1 MKPSSLRILLIS
13 SLLTLLALPISG
25 HTRATS
31 NAYEMPEFNLPDL
44 NATKH
49 SLSEWKGKIVL
60 LNFWAT
66 WCPPCQKEMPYLVN
80 LQKKY
85 KQQGLQVVSVGL
97 DDKRKLANFA
107 RTMHLNFPVLVAH
120 PREDLK
126 LLPIWGNRQ
135 GILPFTVVIAPD
147 GHMKFMRIGEFDQE
161 VFDVYVKPMLKK
173 PNK

>member
-1 MKPSSLRILLIS
+1 MKSLSLRFLLIP
-13 SLLTLLALPISG
+13 SLLTLLALPLPG
-25 HTRATS
+25 HTKATS

-44 NATKH
+44 TDTKH
-49 SLSEWKGKIVL
+49 SLSEWKGKVVL

-66 WCPPCQKEMPYLVN
+66 WCPPCQKEMPYLVD
-80 LQKKY
+80 LQNKY
-85 KQQGLQVVSVGL
+85 KKQGLQIVSVGL

-107 RTMHLNFPVLVAH
+107 RTMNINFPVLVAH
-120 PREDLK
+120 PRKDLK

-161 VFDVYVKPMLKK
+161 VFDVYVEPMLDKQDK
-173 PNK
+173 